1 MVRLLEIRLTTV
13 CALPAFTVGGCGR
26 GGRRQCAFPGER
38 KRKMKNTMTLRQ
50 LRAILPSTKGQPIP
64 TKEWLRANAKGEAV
78 FYSTRLAYGGLLIIF
93 KNGFYYYKSLGM
105 ATVLRVDGFSK
116 VYVETDDDGH
126 YEKRAEETYID
137 KPFLDGLG
145 LNALWQLKRNQAQ
158 RRCERSEMPTDSE
171 ILNQQRDQA
180 VPDILDQIVEKE
192 TRREEIDLIRRGWA
206 LLSKEQQEA
215 VYLHFW
221 KDLSRAQ
228 IAEQLGISARAVSY
242 RIEGAIEVF
251 KKIKK
256 VLKSDFPNC

>member
-1 MVRLLEIRLTTV
+1 
-13 CALPAFTVGGCGR
+13 
-26 GGRRQCAFPGER
+26 
-38 KRKMKNTMTLRQ
+38 MKNTMTLRQ
-50 LRAILPSTKGQPIP
+50 LRTLLPSTQGKPIP
-64 TKEWLRANAKGEAV
+64 TKEWLKANAKSKAV

-105 ATVLRVDGFSK
+105 ATVLRVDGFNK
-116 VYVETDDDGH
+116 VYVETDDAGH
-126 YEKRAEETYID
+126 YEKRSEETYID

-145 LNALWQLKRNQAQ
+145 LNALWQLKRNQEK
-158 RRCERSEMPTDSE
+158 RRVRAREDATDSE

-192 TRREEIDLIRRGWA
+192 TRRDEIDLIRRGWS

-251 KKIKK
+251 KKSEKCFEI
-256 VLKSDFPNC
+256 